1 MRLAIAIHS
10 RAGLN
15 KAHCQRCKIPT
26 DLGKNSINNP
36 IGKRM
41 VPIFNKVL
49 SINEKVMICVEL
61 PKFAVN
67 DIKMLI

>member
-1 MRLAIAIHS
+1 MRLAISVHS
-10 RAGLN
+10 RAELN
-15 KAHCQRCKIPT
+15 LAHWQKRKIYT

-41 VPIFNKVL
+41 VPIFNKIL

-61 PKFAVN
+61 PKLAVN
-67 DIKMLI
+67 DIKVLI